1 MCGRYT
7 IVKSAKELEKQ
18 FEIDINKEVYQPS
31 YNLAP
36 TQIAPVIT
44 NASPKQASFLQ
55 WGLIPSW
62 AKDQSIGY
70 KMINARSETLLEKPA
85 FKTSFQNKRCVVLVD
100 GFYEWKN
107 QGKLKIP
114 SYISL
119 TSNKT
124 FALAGLWDSWKN
136 PTGENVSTFT
146 IITTK
151 ANTFMQQI
159 HQRMPCIFES
169 NQQIKLWLDENISAS
184 EHFSLL
190 QPIENEKMKMHE
202 VSVLVNS
209 PKNNKPSLI
218 SHVENFGTLF

>member
-7 IVKSAKELEKQ
+7 IVKSAEELEKQ
-18 FEIDINKEVYQPS
+18 FEIDINKEVYHPS

-44 NASPKQASFLQ
+44 NASPNQASFLQ

-119 TSNKT
+119 TSNQT

-136 PTGENVSTFT
+136 PTGEILSTFT

-151 ANTFMQQI
+151 ENTFMQQI
-159 HQRMPCIFES
+159 HQRMPCIFE
-169 NQQIKLWLDENISAS
+169 NNNQIKLWLDE
-184 EHFSLL
+184 SLSTSDHL
-190 QPIENEKMKMHE
+190 NLLNPLENEKLKMHE